1 MMAMLGGHVD
11 KGSALPNLVE
21 LFCIRQI
28 VKRHY
33 LRVVFNKSRTSLDE
47 PR

>member
-33 LRVVFNKSRTSLDE
+33 LRGGFQQIKNKFG
-47 PR
+47 